1 VNGRDAKLSSSFG
14 PSHSLIEDD
23 QTFTIDD
30 NGTSF
35 EYDPEL
41 PKLNKFSVS
50 VKSKTN
56 GPNVLIL
63 IIIISLERNY
73 Q

>member
-1 VNGRDAKLSSSFG
+1 MNGHDAKLG
-14 PSHSLIEDD
+14 QSHSLIGDD

-30 NGTSF
+30 IGPSF

-56 GPNVLIL
+56 GPNVSTL
-63 IIIISLERNY
+63 IIIISLEENY

>member
-1 VNGRDAKLSSSFG
+1 MNGRDAKLSSFDQ
-14 PSHSLIEDD
+14 SHSLIRDG

-30 NGTSF
+30 NGPSF

-50 VKSKTN
+50 VKPKTN
-56 GPNVLIL
+56 GPNVLT
-63 IIIISLERNY
+63 IIIVISLEKNY
-73 Q
+73 